1 MPMSNI
7 WFEVDD
13 ADAASVKANWEAND
27 MQHYNSNKH
36 FKPNGSMQLYSVWT
50 LDSVA
55 SAVTVDANAT
65 ALAAWDAVTGADEG
79 TVTQAG
85 NLLDYMPDIVEYD
98 ENGDIISTTPATEVT
113 DRIFLSGQAP
123 RTFT

>member
-1 MPMSNI
+1 MNNI

-13 ADAASVKANWEAND
+13 ADAATVKANWEAND

-36 FKPNGSMQLYSVWT
+36 FKPVGSMQLYSVWT

-55 SAVTVDANAT
+55 SAVSVDANAS
-65 ALAAWDAVTGADEG
+65 ALAAWDAVTGAIDC

-85 NLLDYMPDIVEYD
+85 NLLDYMPDIW
-98 ENGDIISTTPATEVT
+98 NGDNPPTYSPATEVS
-113 DRIFLSGQAP
+113 DRIKLSGQAD
-123 RTFT
+123 RVFL

>member
-65 ALAAWDAVTGADEG
+65 ALGAWDAATGAIDG

-85 NLLDYMPDIVEYD
+85 NLLDYMPDIW
-98 ENGDIISTTPATEVT
+98 NGDNPPTYSPATEVS
-113 DRIFLSGQAP
+113 DRIMLSGQAD
-123 RTFT
+123 RVFL